1 MSKKIKIFDT
11 TLRDGEQ
18 TPGVNL
24 NLKEKVIIAKK
35 LEELGVD
42 VIEAGFPMAS
52 KGDFDSV
59 VAISKEVKNS
69 TVAAL
74 ARASKSDIDR
84 AYEAIKD
91 AVKPRIHTFI
101 ATSPIHMEH
110 KLNMTKEE
118 VLNKAVAMVAY
129 AKTLCDDIEFSAE
142 DAYRSDRDFLVEVFS
157 SVIKAGATVINVPD
171 TVGYAL
177 PSDYHDFIKYVIEN
191 TKGSENVDFSVHC
204 HDDLGMAVANS
215 LSGII
220 AGATQVECAINGLGE
235 RAGNAA
241 LEEIVMTIKTKADN
255 LCMYTDIDATKI
267 WRISNM
273 VASITGVFV
282 QPNKAI
288 IGKNAFAHESG
299 IHQDGVLKEKSTYEI
314 ITPESIGKF
323 DNDNIVLGKHS
334 GRHAFDDYLKKN
346 GVTLDKYSLDEAF
359 IRFKKMTDKKK
370 HISSRD
376 IDAIINN
383 NARNID
389 ETYKLKS
396 FQVYSGNKMI
406 CTTTVE
412 IKKGDEIL
420 MESAVGE
427 GSVSSAFN
435 AVERAVGFEIKLED
449 YVIRSVTDGKD
460 ALGEVTVKI
469 AGDNQIFTGSALS
482 ADIMEASIAALIN
495 ATNRMIDFK
504 NKNN

>member
-52 KGDFDSV
+52 KGDFDAV
-59 VAISKEVKNS
+59 EAIAKEVKNS

-74 ARASKSDIDR
+74 CRANKADIDK
-84 AYEAIKD
+84 AFEAIKS
-91 AVKPRIHTFI
+91 AAKPRIHTFI
-101 ATSPIHMEH
+101 ATSPIHMKH
-110 KLNMTKEE
+110 KLNMTESE
-118 VLNKAVAMVAY
+118 VLEKAVEMVAY
-129 AKTLCDDIEFSAE
+129 AKSLCEDIEFSAE
-142 DAYRSDRDFLVEVFS
+142 DAYRSDKDFLVEVFS
-157 SVIKAGATVINVPD
+157 KVIEAGATVINVPD

-177 PSDYHDFIKYVIEN
+177 PTDYHDFMKYVIEN
-191 TKGSENVDFSVHC
+191 TKGADKVDFSVHC

-215 LSGII
+215 LSGIM
-220 AGATQVECAINGLGE
+220 AGATQVECAVNGLGE

-241 LEEIVMTIKTKADN
+241 LEEVVMTIKTRESSLD
-255 LCMYTDIDATKI
+255 MHSDIDTTKI
-267 WRISNM
+267 WRVSNM
-273 VASITGVFV
+273 VSSITGVFV

-288 IGKNAFAHESG
+288 VGKNAFAHESG

-323 DNDNIVLGKHS
+323 ANDNIVLGKHS

-346 GVTLDKYSLDEAF
+346 GVVLEKEALDEAF
-359 IRFKKMTDKKK
+359 IEFKKMTDKKK

-383 NARNID
+383 NVSKI
-389 ETYKLKS
+389 EEVYKLLS

-406 CTTTVE
+406 STTTVE
-412 IKKGDEIL
+412 IQKGDEVI

-427 GSVSSAFN
+427 GSVSSAFK
-435 AVERAVGFEIKLED
+435 AVERALGFELKLED
-449 YVIRSVTDGKD
+449 YAIRSITDGKD

-469 AGDNQIFTGSALS
+469 LSDNEIYTGSSLS
-482 ADIMEASIAALIN
+482 ADIMEASIGALIN
-495 ATNRMIDFK
+495 AANRMIESK
-504 NKNN
+504 N

>member
-42 VIEAGFPMAS
+42 VIEAGFPVVS
-52 KGDFDSV
+52 KGDYDAV
-59 VAISKEVKNS
+59 EAIAKEIKKS

-74 ARASKSDIDR
+74 CRASKKDIEV
-84 AYEAIKD
+84 AYQAIKE
-91 AVKPRIHTFI
+91 AKSPRLHIFI

-110 KLNMTKEE
+110 KLNMTEDE
-118 VLNKAVAMVAY
+118 VLNRAIEMVSY
-129 AKTLCDDIEFSAE
+129 AKTLCNDIEFSAE
-142 DAYRSDRDFLVEVFS
+142 DAYRSDKDYLVKIFEA
-157 SVIKAGATVINVPD
+157 VIKVGATVINIPD

-177 PSDYHDFIKYVIEN
+177 PTDYHDFIKYIIEN
-191 TKGSENVDFSVHC
+191 TKGAENIDFSVHC
-204 HDDLGMAVANS
+204 HDDLGMATANS
-215 LSGII
+215 LSGIM
-220 AGATQVECAINGLGE
+220 AGATQIECAVNGLGE

-241 LEEIVMTIKTKADN
+241 LEEIVMTIKTREKSLD
-255 LCMYTDIDATKI
+255 MHTDIDSTKL
-267 WRISNM
+267 WRTSTLVSSIS
-273 VASITGVFV
+273 GVFV

-288 IGKNAFAHESG
+288 VGKNAFAHESG

-314 ITPESIGKF
+314 ITPESVGKF
-323 DNDNIVLGKHS
+323 SNNNIVLGKHS
-334 GRHAFDDYLKKN
+334 GRHAFDNYLKEN
-346 GVTLDKYSLDEAF
+346 GIELDKEALNEAF
-359 IRFKKMTDKKK
+359 VKFKKMTDRKK

-383 NARNID
+383 NISSI
-389 ETYKLKS
+389 EEFYKLVS
-396 FQVYSGNKMI
+396 FQISSGNKMI
-406 CTTTVE
+406 STTTIEVE
-412 IKKGDEIL
+412 KNGKII

-427 GSVSSAFN
+427 GSVASAFK
-435 AVERAVGFEIKLED
+435 AVERALGFELKLDD

-469 AGDNQIFTGSALS
+469 IDNNKIFTGTALS
-482 ADIMEASIAALIN
+482 GDIMEASIGALIN
-495 ATNRMIDFK
+495 AANRMVEA
-504 NKNN
+504 KNN

>member
-52 KGDFDSV
+52 KGDFDAV
-59 VAISKEVKNS
+59 EAIAKEVKNS

-74 ARASKSDIDR
+74 CRANKTDIDK
-84 AYEAIKD
+84 AFEAIKF
-91 AVKPRIHTFI
+91 AAKPRIHTFI
-101 ATSPIHMEH
+101 ATSPIHMKH
-110 KLNMTKEE
+110 KLNMTESE
-118 VLNKAVAMVAY
+118 VLEKAVEMVAY
-129 AKTLCDDIEFSAE
+129 AKSLCEDVEFSAE
-142 DAYRSDRDFLVEVFS
+142 DAYRSDKDFLVEIFS
-157 SVIKAGATVINVPD
+157 KVIKAGATVINVPD

-177 PSDYHDFIKYVIEN
+177 PTDYHDFMKYVIEN
-191 TKGSENVDFSVHC
+191 TKGADKVDFSVHC

-215 LSGII
+215 LSGIM
-220 AGATQVECAINGLGE
+220 AGATQVECAVNGLGE

-241 LEEIVMTIKTKADN
+241 LEEVVMTIKTRESSLD
-255 LCMYTDIDATKI
+255 MHSDIDTTKI
-267 WRISNM
+267 WRVSNM
-273 VASITGVFV
+273 VSSITGVFV

-288 IGKNAFAHESG
+288 VGKNAFAHESG

-314 ITPESIGKF
+314 ITPESIGKYA
-323 DNDNIVLGKHS
+323 NDNIVLGKHS

-346 GVTLDKYSLDEAF
+346 GVVLEKEALDEAF
-359 IRFKKMTDKKK
+359 IKFKKMTDKKK
-370 HISSRD
+370 NISSRD

-383 NARNID
+383 NVSKI
-389 ETYKLKS
+389 EEVYKLLS

-406 CTTTVE
+406 STTTVE
-412 IKKGDEIL
+412 IQKGDDVI

-427 GSVSSAFN
+427 GSVSSAFK
-435 AVERAVGFEIKLED
+435 AVERALGFELKLED
-449 YVIRSVTDGKD
+449 YAIRSVTDGKD

-469 AGDNQIFTGSALS
+469 LSDNEIYTGSSLS
-482 ADIMEASIAALIN
+482 ADIMEASIGALIN
-495 ATNRMIDFK
+495 AANRMIESK
-504 NKNN
+504 N

>member
-1 MSKKIKIFDT
+1 MSRKIKIFDT

-42 VIEAGFPMAS
+42 VIEAGFPIAS
-52 KGDFDSV
+52 KGDFDAV
-59 VAISKEVKNS
+59 KAIASEIKNS

-74 ARASKSDIDR
+74 ARASKQDIDR

-91 AVKPRIHTFI
+91 AIKPRIHTFI
-101 ATSPIHMEH
+101 ATSPIHMKH
-110 KLNMTKEE
+110 KLNMTENE
-118 VLNKAVAMVAY
+118 VLEKAVSMVSY
-129 AKTLCDDIEFSAE
+129 AKTLCEDVEFSAE
-142 DAYRSDRDFLVEVFS
+142 DAYRSDKRFLAEIFSKVIEV
-157 SVIKAGATVINVPD
+157 GATVINIPD

-177 PSDYHDFIKYVIEN
+177 PTDYYEFIQEVIKN
-191 TKGSENVDFSVHC
+191 TRGAENVDFSVHC

-215 LSGII
+215 LSGIM
-220 AGATQVECAINGLGE
+220 AGANQVECAINGLGE

-241 LEEIVMTIKTKADN
+241 LEEIVMTIKTREKN
-255 LCMYTDIDATKI
+255 LGMHTDIDTTKI
-267 WRISNM
+267 WRVSNM
-273 VASITGVFV
+273 VSSITGVFV

-288 IGKNAFAHESG
+288 VGKNAFAHESG

-314 ITPESIGKF
+314 ITPESIGKYA
-323 DNDNIVLGKHS
+323 NDNIVLGKHS

-346 GVTLDKYSLDEAF
+346 GVNLEKEALDNAF
-359 IRFKKMTDKKK
+359 GEFKRMTDKKK

-383 NARNID
+383 NAKSI
-389 ETYKLKS
+389 EEVYTLKS

-412 IKKGDEIL
+412 IEKGNEIL

-435 AVERAVGFEIKLED
+435 AVERALGFSINLED
-449 YVIRSVTDGKD
+449 YAIRSVTDGKD

-469 AGDNQIFTGSALS
+469 SSENKIFTGSALS
-482 ADIMEASIAALIN
+482 ADVMEASIAALIN
-495 ATNRMIDFK
+495 SVNRMIE
-504 NKNN
+504 NKK

>member
-42 VIEAGFPMAS
+42 IIEAGFPMAS
-52 KGDFDSV
+52 KGDFDAV
-59 VAISKEVKNS
+59 EAIAKEIKHA

-74 ARASKSDIDR
+74 CRASKNDIDK
-84 AYEAIKD
+84 AYEAIKG
-91 AVKPRIHTFI
+91 AAKPRIHTFL
-101 ATSPIHMEH
+101 ATSPIHMKH
-110 KLNMTKEE
+110 KLNMSETE
-118 VLNKAVAMVAY
+118 VLEKAVEMVAY

-142 DAYRSDRDFLVEVFS
+142 DAYRSDRDFLVEVCS
-157 SVIKAGATVINVPD
+157 KVIEAGATVINLPD

-177 PSDYHDFIKYVIEN
+177 PTDYHDFIKYVIEN
-191 TKGSENVDFSVHC
+191 TRGAKNIEFSVHC

-215 LSGII
+215 LSGIM

-241 LEEIVMTIKTKADN
+241 LEEIVMTIKTRESSLD
-255 LCMYTDIDATKI
+255 MHSDIDTTKI
-267 WRISNM
+267 WRVSNM
-273 VASITGVFV
+273 VSSITGVFV

-288 IGKNAFAHESG
+288 VGKNAFAHESG

-314 ITPESIGKF
+314 ITPESIGKYA
-323 DNDNIVLGKHS
+323 NDNIVLGKHS
-334 GRHAFDDYLKKN
+334 GRHAFDDYLKKH
-346 GVTLDKYSLDEAF
+346 GMSLDKDALDEAF
-359 IRFKKMTDKKK
+359 IEFKKMTDKKK

-383 NARNID
+383 NVSKI
-389 ETYKLKS
+389 EEVYKLLS

-406 CTTTVE
+406 STTTVE
-412 IKKGDEIL
+412 IEKGDETIT
-420 MESAVGE
+420 ESAVGE
-427 GSVSSAFN
+427 GSVSSAFK
-435 AVERAVGFEIKLED
+435 AVERALGFELKLED
-449 YVIRSVTDGKD
+449 YAIRSVTDGKD

-469 AGDNQIFTGSALS
+469 SSDNEIYTGSSLS
-482 ADIMEASIAALIN
+482 ADIMEASIGALIN
-495 ATNRMIDFK
+495 AANRMIESK
-504 NKNN
+504 N